1 MTNIKFNYLYRDGG
15 NYKIHGSE
23 FFTNSGNLSV
33 DEIERIV
40 KEALIDGEFF
50 DPKKWDI
57 QLLKFDNWDSEL
69 DHFWHEFE
77 SVELTS
83 EQSTSDNSIAD
94 FLETITSL
102 AASARF

>member
-15 NYKIHGSE
+15 NYKIHGNRVFSNSE
-23 FFTNSGNLSV
+23 NLSV
-33 DEIERIV
+33 DEIERII

-50 DPKKWDI
+50 DPKQWDI
-57 QLLKFDNWDSEL
+57 QLLKFDNWDSES

-83 EQSTSDNSIAD
+83 KESTSDKRIAD
-94 FLETITSL
+94 FLDTITSL